1 MYISYLVY
9 PFIPNGHLLFSFLM
23 TVNSAAM
30 NKYLFETL
38 LALLWI
44 HTQKGIAG
52 PYDDLRIL
60 SF

>member
-9 PFIPNGHLLFSFLM
+9 PFIPNGHLLLSFLM

-38 LALLWI
+38 LALLLDTYPEVELLD
-44 HTQKGIAG
+44 HMM
-52 PYDDLRIL
+52 IL
-60 SF
+60 L